1 MARILSDTE
10 NEVYRSYIADA
21 LWVIPN
27 KKVVSKRYTELK
39 SGLVVEQRSADE
51 IVSEVIEK
59 AGLTLV

>member
-1 MARILSDTE
+1 MARILSDAE

-27 KKVVSKRYTELK
+27 KKAVSKRYTELK